1 MFKFV
6 CFNFWKHTKIIQ
18 VRLYNACYF
27 QSNSVE
33 DLQWGGWVGVDKRLA
48 KSWPLL
54 IQESSLSFYNFICI
68 LNIP

>member
-33 DLQWGGWVGVDKRLA
+33 DSQWGVGYGWKGQKTGQELA
-48 KSWPLL
+48 PS
-54 IQESSLSFYNFICI
+54 YTRRFIII
-68 LNIP
+68 L

>member
-33 DLQWGGWVGVDKRLA
+33 DLQWGGWVGVERTKD
-48 KSWPLL
+48 WPRVGPFLYKK
-54 IQESSLSFYNFICI
+54 IHYHSII
-68 LNIP
+68 LYVF